1 MTKIEKIAK
10 LVEFT
15 LTAPKEK
22 NLVVNLGELKPHEVV
37 AIEKTTGIDLTG
49 YIHVIDR
56 FAVGHTL
63 KVHGDEKE
71 ESLRGQIAVTPAD
84 FKKIPRILKSDNI
97 IYQGKNSKGL
107 DCILYE
113 AVIGSIFYYVVEV
126 RTKRK
131 HLAMATM
138 YKRKP
143 RKK

>member
-1 MTKIEKIAK
+1 MTRMEQIAQ

-15 LTAPKEK
+15 LTAPKDK
-22 NLVVNLGELKPHEVV
+22 NFTVVLGKLKAHEVL
-37 AIEKTTGIDLTG
+37 AIEKKAGINLEG
-49 YIHVIDR
+49 YTHIVDR

-63 KVHGDEKE
+63 KLHGNDKE
-71 ESLRGQIAVTPAD
+71 EALRGQIAVTPAD
-84 FKKIPRILKSDNI
+84 FKKIPRILKCENI
-97 IYQGKNSKGL
+97 VYLGKNSKGL

-113 AVIGSIFYYVVEV
+113 AIIGNIFYYVVEV